1 LAGVS
6 RPLGP
11 KTSVDKR
18 LSLIGTNPPVAG
30 KEPELVT
37 ITMAVP
43 PAKMPLTDM
52 NPDLDLLERM
62 RMGDAAA
69 MCTLYQRH

>member
-1 LAGVS
+1 
-6 RPLGP
+6 
-11 KTSVDKR
+11 
-18 LSLIGTNPPVAG
+18 
-30 KEPELVT
+30 
-37 ITMAVP
+37 MAVP